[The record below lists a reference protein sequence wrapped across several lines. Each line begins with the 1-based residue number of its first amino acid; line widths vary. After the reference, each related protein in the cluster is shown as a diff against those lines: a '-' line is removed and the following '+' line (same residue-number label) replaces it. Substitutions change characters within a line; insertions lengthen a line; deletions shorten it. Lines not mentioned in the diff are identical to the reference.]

1 MSGTGQPRDVSFF
14 RSHYII
20 ILCIGV
26 VLFTAPQWIKALL
39 EWHFEWTYLY
49 EWASKLGEAAIIG
62 VVVGYF
68 LDKILMKSA
77 DRHGQALERQVQ
89 DQHIRYTTIINTS
102 ITDLKRDVFLGAI
115 GVGIERDIFSLF
127 KQTIVECPV
136 YRDPMRMRITMTL
149 EHHKQGNDD
158 VPVLRCDWYEE
169 YSIRG
174 LQSPIT
180 DYDFEI
186 SQSTDDLPFMEPQSG
201 ITKVTIDGVTVA
213 GTPTAPFVGI
223 REGRLLHLQEIPE
236 NPPRHSAENRKLFHR
251 LQNPN
256 RQRLLR
262 DGNANQK
269 PRSRGRR
276 HRVQIKRP
284 SPYHGRGR
292 LVPRGPSR
300 HERKHLSLAPQK
312 CHASPPRRSHPMGPH
327 TGDQN
332 MITTDRTPP
341 IQGHKKG

>member
-1 MSGTGQPRDVSFF
+1 MSGTGQPKDVSFF
-14 RSHYII
+14 RSHYVV
-20 ILCIGV
+20 ILCVGV

-39 EWHFEWTYLY
+39 EWHFEWAYLY

-201 ITKVTIDGVTVA
+201 ITKVTIDGITVA

-223 REGRLLHLQEIPE
+223 REGGYSIFKKSLKITHGTAVKVESYSTAYKTLTDSDSFEMVMPTKNLEVEVVVIGCKLNVRPHIMSEGGWSVGGRHGMNGNTFHWLPKSAMLPHQGVAIQWALIPE
-236 NPPRHSAENRKLFHR
+236 TK
-251 LQNPN
+251 
-256 RQRLLR
+256 
-262 DGNANQK
+262 
-269 PRSRGRR
+269 
-276 HRVQIKRP
+276 
-284 SPYHGRGR
+284 
-292 LVPRGPSR
+292 
-300 HERKHLSLAPQK
+300 
-312 CHASPPRRSHPMGPH
+312 
-327 TGDQN
+327 T
-332 MITTDRTPP
+332 
-341 IQGHKKG
+341 